1 MLNLYFVSRVMH
13 VTVKTPLAGQSD
25 TISYVTHI
33 TDLRELLSRI
43 LWNPKIS
50 IPNVTDW
57 SLEMTQ
63 MSRIDPKCHILN
75 QIYTS
80 NIETRDFCR
89 SMSIGTDVTLSTM
102 SRPAKCPQCHN
113 LAISLTQISTM
124 LTFGWERFDRKVK
137 GNIFKLSGVKS
148 IPHTFVSSWSFGKNL
163 PRYLYTHKHTQINT
177 RLTTNSSHF
186 FSMFSQ

>member
-1 MLNLYFVSRVMH
+1 MSPIDH
-13 VTVKTPLAGQSD
+13 
-25 TISYVTHI
+25 
-33 TDLRELLSRI
+33 LRWS
-43 LWNPKIS
+43 KCHGS

-57 SLEMTQ
+57 SLEMAQVTDRSY
-63 MSRIDPKCHILN
+63 MSQIDHLRWSKCHESTPKCHRLITWDDPNVTDRPVEMAKCHILN

-163 PRYLYTHKHTQINT
+163 PRYLTA
-177 RLTTNSSHF
+177 F
-186 FSMFSQ
+186 